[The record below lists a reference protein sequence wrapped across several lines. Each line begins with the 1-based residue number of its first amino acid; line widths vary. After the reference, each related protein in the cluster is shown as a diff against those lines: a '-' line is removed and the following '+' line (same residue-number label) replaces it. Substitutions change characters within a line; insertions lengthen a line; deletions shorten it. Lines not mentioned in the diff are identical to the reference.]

1 MRRTQTARPEEENPA
16 CFAAPSFRAPH
27 SSPPPPFPAPSPSR
41 RATTASSS
49 SLRYRGGGEGL
60 LIKLFSYDC
69 PFCYKYDVAV
79 DPELWERIRE
89 TGLRFAPWH
98 IEARGKYGRAASE
111 FLAWCELLDGASGR
125 SVTDADSLYKKA
137 KDAWYKAYNRQ
148 ARRWFAGEEAFLK
161 TGEDATGLSHADFET
176 ARKTPE
182 VAALADLWRTGYDT
196 ARIQGIPAYVV
207 HGRFLIMTKSIKSPQ
222 GLADLVIELASRK
235 ERP

>member
-1 MRRTQTARPEEENPA
+1 MLRRTFVQGAALVAASAIPCAIPCA
-16 CFAAPSFRAPH
+16 FAFKAGADYVELE
-27 SSPPPPFPAPSPSR
+27 SPILGA
-41 RATTASSS
+41 
-49 SLRYRGGGEGL
+49 EGL

-79 DPELWERIRE
+79 DPELRERIRE

-98 IEARGKYGRAASE
+98 IEARGKYGRTASE

-148 ARRWFAGEEAFLK
+148 ARRWFSGEEAFLK

-182 VAALADLWRTGYDT
+182 VAALADLWRTGWDT

>member
-1 MRRTQTARPEEENPA
+1 MLRRTFVQGAALVAASAIPCA
-16 CFAAPSFRAPH
+16 FAFKAGDDCVELE
-27 SSPPPPFPAPSPSR
+27 SPIQ
-41 RATTASSS
+41 
-49 SLRYRGGGEGL
+49 GGEGL

-207 HGRFLIMTKSIKSPQ
+207 HERFLIMTKSIKSPQ